1 MTPVTSLTD
10 TLRRLWA
17 VDSFAYS
24 LRVFIA
30 LSSIMAGCWVLDE
43 MDHIMP
49 LLLGTIA
56 CAIAETD
63 DSWRGRLRA
72 LVVTLLCFAV
82 AAFSVQALYPRPWW
96 FALGLVLATFAL
108 TMLGAISKRYQAIAY
123 GTLILAVYTTIG
135 IDHQGGVVQVLWLEP
150 ALFLAGAAW
159 YGLLSV
165 LWCALFLFQPVQQNL
180 AQLTACWGIICG

>member
-1 MTPVTSLTD
+1 MTPLTD

-30 LSSIMAGCWVLDE
+30 LASLMAGCWVLDE

-63 DSWRGRLRA
+63 DSWRGRLWS
-72 LVVTLLCFAV
+72 LLVTL
-82 AAFSVQALYPRPWW
+82 AAFALTAFAVQALYHRPWW
-96 FALGLVLATFAL
+96 FALGLVAGTFCI

-123 GTLILAVYTTIG
+123 GTLILGIYTTISM
-135 IDHQGGVVQVLWLEP
+135 DRQAGVVQVVWLEP
-150 ALFLAGAAW
+150 ALFLAGAAA
-159 YGLLSV
+159 YGLL
-165 LWCALFLFQPVQQNL
+165 
-180 AQLTACWGIICG
+180 

>member
-1 MTPVTSLTD
+1 MAGVICSRCWRAGCWVGDGRRKLGTDFAQTIQARPWAASFFPVTPLTD

-43 MDHIMP
+43 MDHVMP

-63 DSWRGRLRA
+63 DSWRGRL
-72 LVVTLLCFAV
+72 
-82 AAFSVQALYPRPWW
+82 W
-96 FALGLVLATFAL
+96 
-108 TMLGAISKRYQAIAY
+108 
-123 GTLILAVYTTIG
+123 
-135 IDHQGGVVQVLWLEP
+135 
-150 ALFLAGAAW
+150 
-159 YGLLSV
+159 
-165 LWCALFLFQPVQQNL
+165 
-180 AQLTACWGIICG
+180 